1 MNRKL
6 SLLLQEL
13 LDLLNSK
20 DYVGTVECEEGKVGF
35 GIAMTLWLNDDAGS
49 EIAITSR
56 KKLTQ
61 LLSCDE
67 NQIIRVPLCYFLQ
80 GLNFKKIVVRT

>member
-35 GIAMTLWLNDDAGS
+35 GIAMTLWLNDDA
-49 EIAITSR
+49 
-56 KKLTQ
+56 
-61 LLSCDE
+61 
-67 NQIIRVPLCYFLQ
+67 
-80 GLNFKKIVVRT
+80 

>member
-1 MNRKL
+1 M
-6 SLLLQEL
+6 
-13 LDLLNSK
+13 NSK

-67 NQIIRVPLCYFLQ
+67 NLSFFANFLLILIFSYIKTVQYSNIRCPLP
-80 GLNFKKIVVRT
+80 G